1 MKSLLENLRDFYLS
15 EQPMETDPDKISE
28 VGHIAE
34 TLEALLAG
42 LNDEQRRLLCTYNDL
57 QSDYHAQTE
66 RDAFIGGIHFAAA
79 FFADAMRGTSL

>member
-1 MKSLLENLRDFYLS
+1 MKSLIDKLWDFYLS
-15 EQPMETDPDKISE
+15 EQPMETDPDKIAE
-28 VGHIAE
+28 VGRIAE
-34 TLEALLAG
+34 TLDALLAV

-57 QSDYHAQTE
+57 QSDYHAQAE